1 MLPLRLLTPL
11 LLPPPRLLT
20 PLPLRPL
27 RLPLLLLLPLL
38 LRPLRLLTRRLP
50 PRPLLLRPLLLRLL
64 RLLTLLLR
72 LPSNSPELLG
82 ARQGKK
88 QGRFGALFLESEIPC
103 ILCHRPRMSESPY
116 VSLSLSKRF

>member
-1 MLPLRLLTPL
+1 MLPLRPLTPL

-20 PLPLRPL
+20 PLLLRPL

-50 PRPLLLRPLLLRLL
+50 PRPLLLRLL

>member
-1 MLPLRLLTPL
+1 MLPLRPLTPL
-11 LLPPPRLLT
+11 LLPPPRLLM

-50 PRPLLLRPLLLRLL
+50 PRPLLLRLL